1 MNEIILR
8 AEDLKVSFR
17 SDSGVA
23 WAIRGVSFQ
32 VEKGKVLGIVG
43 ESGSG
48 KSITSLSIMRLI
60 PKPNG
65 KIESGSVYFHGEDLL
80 RKSEKEMRKIRG
92 NRIAMIF
99 QEPMTSLNPVFKVGN
114 QLGEALTL
122 HQSMRGKENTDK
134 CLEILRS
141 VRIPDPERVINMYPH
156 ELSGGM
162 RQRVMIAMAMLCDP
176 ELMIADEPTT
186 ALDVTIQAQILQLLR
201 ELQQQKQMSVM
212 FITHDLGVI
221 AEIADRVAVMYAGR
235 IVEEA
240 DVDDLI
246 EHPVHP
252 YTAGLIEAIPENY
265 DSDKH
270 FRSIPGSQPGV
281 NAKTIGCAF
290 APRCDCAT
298 GECRAACPELKE
310 VLPGH
315 TVRCFN
321 IDGKRIKV

>member
-122 HQSMRGKENTDK
+122 HQSIQGKENTDK

-201 ELQQQKQMSVM
+201 ELQQQKQMSIM

-252 YTAGLIEAIPENY
+252 YTVGLIEAIPENY

-270 FRSIPGSQPGV
+270 FRSIPGSQPGA

-298 GECRAACPELKE
+298 GECRAACPELQE